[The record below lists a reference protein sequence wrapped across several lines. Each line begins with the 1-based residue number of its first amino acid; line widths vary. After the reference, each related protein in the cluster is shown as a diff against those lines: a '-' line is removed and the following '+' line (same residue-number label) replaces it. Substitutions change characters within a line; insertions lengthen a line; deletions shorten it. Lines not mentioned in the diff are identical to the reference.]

1 MRPEKEKQKFIK
13 AVGAYAHYF
22 LFYFLALAGLELFMR
37 VVTVGAVRV
46 HHVSI
51 LFLLPSFAAFFAAL
65 NGFSSVK
72 RNLNRVI
79 LCIITAV
86 ICFYYMAQFFYFRIF
101 GSVFSVSLAAMGT
114 EAMGDFG
121 WTTGDIIKVS
131 FGIALLC
138 FVPLAAA
145 VVFSVIPKGEKAAF
159 LRLGNGYRWSVR
171 LLGLCLCAVFW
182 IGGVFG
188 LKLMGTGRDSAYAVM
203 RSSYSDTDT
212 TSDRIG
218 ILATGALES
227 ASLFF
232 DIRQDTEEPKFV
244 VTDSPKAEGT
254 DVSLPVTEGDG
265 TVNPPAEE
273 QEKTPTYYLD
283 PNFDFASLA
292 ESTDQ
297 KDVKDLCG
305 YFGALAPEKTNE
317 YTGLFKDYNLI
328 MICAESFSTY
338 GIHPDIT
345 PTLWDMAGNGIV
357 LDNFYNSFPNT
368 TTNGEF
374 AFVAGLWPDV
384 SRSAKLGS
392 SVGSFAQS
400 AARYMPYAPGVLFD
414 KAGYD
419 TYAYHNYKGYYY
431 RRKYTYPNLGY
442 ENLKFMGEGMTFTT
456 SWPSSDLEM
465 FEQSVDDYINS
476 DTPFHA
482 YYMTFSGH
490 GPYTDANCIYRQ
502 NIDEVTAMTEGLY
515 KVSYTLGYYCGEL
528 ELERAVKYL
537 KERLT
542 EAGKLDKT
550 VIVIVGDH
558 YPYYLM
564 KGAVR
569 EIMGGTMPDEN
580 FEKFK
585 STCVIYCGGIKEP
598 IHVDEYCCNVDILP
612 TLYNLFDIPFDSRLL
627 PGTDVFS

>member
-1 MRPEKEKQKFIK
+1 MVTETPKPEALDP
-13 AVGAYAHYF
+13 AVKTPADQGESPDSGAEVPAET
-22 LFYFLALAGLELFMR
+22 A
-37 VVTVGAVRV
+37 
-46 HHVSI
+46 
-51 LFLLPSFAAFFAAL
+51 PSF
-65 NGFSSVK
+65 
-72 RNLNRVI
+72 
-79 LCIITAV
+79 
-86 ICFYYMAQFFYFRIF
+86 YM
-101 GSVFSVSLAAMGT
+101 
-114 EAMGDFG
+114 
-121 WTTGDIIKVS
+121 
-131 FGIALLC
+131 
-138 FVPLAAA
+138 
-145 VVFSVIPKGEKAAF
+145 
-159 LRLGNGYRWSVR
+159 
-171 LLGLCLCAVFW
+171 
-182 IGGVFG
+182 
-188 LKLMGTGRDSAYAVM
+188 
-203 RSSYSDTDT
+203 
-212 TSDRIG
+212 
-218 ILATGALES
+218 
-227 ASLFF
+227 
-232 DIRQDTEEPKFV
+232 
-244 VTDSPKAEGT
+244 
-254 DVSLPVTEGDG
+254 
-265 TVNPPAEE
+265 NP
-273 QEKTPTYYLD
+273 D
-283 PNFDFASLA
+283 FDFAALA

-297 KDVKDLCG
+297 KDVKDLCE
-305 YFGALAPEKTNE
+305 YFGALSPVTTNE

-338 GIHPDIT
+338 GIHPDLT

-374 AFVAGLWPDV
+374 SFVAGLWPDV

-400 AARYMPYAPGVLFD
+400 AARYMPYAPGVLFE

-442 ENLKFMGEGMTFTT
+442 RNLKFMDEGMKFTT

-465 FEQSVDDYINS
+465 FEQSVDDYLKN
-476 DTPFHA
+476 DKPFHA

-528 ELERAVKYL
+528 ELERAVTYL
-537 KERLT
+537 KKRL
-542 EAGKLDKT
+542 EEEGKLDKT

-569 EIMGGTMPDEN
+569 EIVGGTMPDEN

-585 STCVIYCGGIKEP
+585 STCIVYCGGIKEP

-627 PGTDVFS
+627 PGTDVFSDGVHCARLYNGSFLTKFLKYDKPHGKVYYLDDYGSDEVMPENYLETMQDYTESKYAASLTMMETDFFRLLYENSGYLTPEEAEAELARQEKTKKQLESGR